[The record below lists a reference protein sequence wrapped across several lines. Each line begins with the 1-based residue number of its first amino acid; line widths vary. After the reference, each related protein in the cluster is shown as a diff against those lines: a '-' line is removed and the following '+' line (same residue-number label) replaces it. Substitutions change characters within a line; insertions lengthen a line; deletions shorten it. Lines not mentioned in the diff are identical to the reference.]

1 MKTILK
7 TRKLWD
13 FIENRDT
20 LSSSSENTPALT
32 RERDDQVMKDMMAMQ
47 ILKQQFPMLFFQGS
61 CQVKMINLQFLRRE
75 YENLKMSES
84 DIINTFS
91 TKLIDMG
98 NQLRIH
104 GEEKSDYQIVQKILI
119 SLPERFVSILAVLEQ
134 TKDLTVISVIE
145 LIGTLKAHEKC

>member
-1 MKTILK
+1 M
-7 TRKLWD
+7 
-13 FIENRDT
+13 
-20 LSSSSENTPALT
+20 
-32 RERDDQVMKDMMAMQ
+32 
-47 ILKQQFPMLFFQGS
+47 
-61 CQVKMINLQFLRRE
+61 KMINLQFLRRE